1 MKRLLLPLLAAL
13 ALPTAVNADLGEAEK
28 TKYQKESFELRCG
41 EEKGKKCIMT
51 FDGNNRLRVNDGKG
65 ITSDQVVLVQKAYCK
80 TPRISYCAQYKITY
94 KKENG
99 SLATGRFFNKKIKTK
114 EDFEQSLEV
123 FSGRE
128 IGAAIRVGIEE

>member
-1 MKRLLLPLLAAL
+1 MKKLLLPLIAAL

-41 EEKGKKCIMT
+41 EEKGEKCIMT
-51 FDGNNRLRVNDGKG
+51 FDGNRLRVNGGSG
-65 ITSDQVVLVQKAYCK
+65 ITSDQVVLVQKALCK
-80 TPRISYCAQYKITY
+80 NPRLTYCAQYKITY

-99 SLATGRFFNKKIKTK
+99 NLSTGRFFNKKVKTK

-128 IGAAIRVGIEE
+128 LGAAIRVGIEE